1 MSRLNHRNM
10 SHLKDQSNNQ
20 KTLQSEITTN
30 AWKALE
36 KALTEIQST
45 EFLTRTTT
53 ETSMASIS
61 NTPGQTK
68 LAQSNKGMQSD
79 QTTRYARGLTADAG
93 RYVNI

>member
-10 SHLKDQSNNQ
+10 SHPKNQSNNQ

-30 AWKALE
+30 ARKALE
-36 KALTEIQST
+36 KALKGIQSID
-45 EFLTRTTT
+45 FLTRTTT
-53 ETSMASIS
+53 GTSMASMH

-93 RYVNI
+93 R